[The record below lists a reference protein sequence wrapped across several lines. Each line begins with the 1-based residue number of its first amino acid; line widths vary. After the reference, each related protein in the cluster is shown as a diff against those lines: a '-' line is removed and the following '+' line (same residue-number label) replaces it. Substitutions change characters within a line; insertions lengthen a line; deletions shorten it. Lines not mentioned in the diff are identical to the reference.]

1 MRTEPW
7 PQTCR
12 LHQLEAWEVR
22 RSTKETEEE
31 WPGRWRI
38 LRVRSEEC
46 GVWSEPGETV
56 QDWVQALVSL
66 TGTKSVTGW
75 GPKPA
80 GLGGC

>member
-1 MRTEPW
+1 MRTGPW

-38 LRVRSEEC
+38 LRV
-46 GVWSEPGETV
+46 WSEVARG
-56 QDWVQALVSL
+56 DS
-66 TGTKSVTGW
+66 
-75 GPKPA
+75 A
-80 GLGGC
+80 GLGPGISQPDRNQVSDRVGPEASRPGWVLSLG